1 MSMAV
6 DDRGPCRFED
16 GGRRLVLSSP
26 VAMPQ
31 ASTFLW
37 NRRML
42 LQLNCRGYATA
53 QFMQPEPAKYAH
65 APVLEART
73 FMQPEQP
80 YYAHHPGRFCYVKDE
95 DSGLLFSAPH
105 APVNREPERFAFSV
119 GQGDV
124 AWTVSHG
131 GIEVELGVA
140 LPLDDVAELW
150 TLRVRNRSG
159 RARRLSLYPYF
170 PVGYMSWM
178 NQAGAYDPQLGGI
191 VCRSVT
197 PYQKVADW
205 FRQRDFKD
213 CTVLLHDRRPDAW
226 EANQAAFEGAG
237 GLHAPDA
244 IVRHGRLACGDAL
257 YETPVAAL
265 QYALALAP
273 GEEQE
278 FRFLFAPARDA
289 AEIAALRARYLAP
302 GGFASAATAYAAYL
316 DEGRGCLRI
325 ETPDPWLDD
334 FANHWLPRQ
343 VYYHGDSNRLTTDP
357 QTRNFLQDHMGMAYL
372 RPASARAAFL
382 HALSQQEASGA
393 MPDGILL
400 AEGAELKY
408 INQVPHTDH
417 CVWLPVCLRAYLD
430 ETGDDALLDVAVAD
444 RDGRVASVAER
455 IDAAMRWL
463 LAQRDGRG
471 LSYIAQGD
479 WCDPMNMVGWKG
491 RGVSGWLSLASAHAL
506 RLWAQVCARRGRG
519 AEAEE
524 FEAGARAFN
533 EAMNASLWDGDWYGR
548 GITDD
553 GIAFGVR
560 ADAEGRIYLNPQSW
574 AMLSG
579 AADAPRRERLLAAVE
594 AHLVSPHG
602 VAMLDPPYTGMR
614 EDVGRLTQ
622 KFPGSAENGA
632 VYNHAAAFYLHALYE
647 AGESGRA
654 WRVLRAM
661 LCGPDAAECVQ
672 RGQLPVFVP
681 NYYRGAWRLHPRTA
695 GRSSQLFNTGTAAWM
710 YRCLVESLFGLRGE
724 GAGLRIAPQLPP
736 HWPRAHAVRRFRGAE
751 LEPTDD
757 LGAVSEI
764 VTRYFDGDVHAI
776 DDVPVFQRGDGFREK
791 AWDALRRVPAGAP
804 VSYGELA
811 HMSGYPNAARAA
823 GTACATNEV
832 PLFVPCHRVV
842 KAGGAIGNF
851 GFGVDA
857 KRWLLE
863 HEADNS

>member
-1 MSMAV
+1 MSGIAGA
-6 DDRGPCRFED
+6 DAPCRFED
-16 GGRRLVLSSP
+16 GGQRLLLSSP

-65 APVLEART
+65 APTLEAKT

-105 APVNREPERFAFSV
+105 APVNRMPERFAFSA
-119 GQGDV
+119 GRADV
-124 AWTVSHG
+124 AWTVEHE
-131 GIEVELGVA
+131 GIEVQLGVA
-140 LPLDDVAELW
+140 LPLEDVAELW
-150 TLRVRNRSG
+150 TLRVRNGSE
-159 RARRLSLYPYF
+159 RRRRISLYPYF

-178 NQAGAYDPQLGGI
+178 NQSGAYDAALGGI

-213 CTVLLHDRRPDAW
+213 CTVLLHERQPDAW

-244 IVRHGRLACGDAL
+244 VVRRARLACGDAL

-265 QYALALAP
+265 QYVLALAP
-273 GEEQE
+273 GEAQE
-278 FRFLFAPARDA
+278 LRFLFGPARDA
-289 AEIAALRARYLAP
+289 EEIAGLRARHL
-302 GGFASAATAYAAYL
+302 SAAGFDAAAKEYSAYL
-316 DEGRGCLRI
+316 EDGRGCLRI

-372 RPASARAAFL
+372 RPATARSAFL
-382 HALSQQEASGA
+382 HALSQQEPGGA

-417 CVWLPVCLRAYLD
+417 CVWLPVCLHAYLD
-430 ETGDDALLDVAVAD
+430 ETGDDALLDAVVAD
-444 RDGRVASVAER
+444 REGRVASVAER

-463 LAQRDGRG
+463 LSQRDGRG
-471 LSYIAQGD
+471 LSFIAQGD
-479 WCDPMNMVGWKG
+479 WCDPMNMVGWQG

-506 RLWAQVCARRGRG
+506 RLWARICARRGRG
-519 AEAEE
+519 AEAAE
-524 FEAGARAFN
+524 FEAGAAEFN
-533 EAMNASLWDGDWYGR
+533 AAVNARLWDGDWYAR

-553 GIAFGVR
+553 GVAFGVA
-560 ADAEGRIYLNPQSW
+560 ADPEGRIYLNPQSW

-579 AADAPRRERLLAAVE
+579 AADASRRERLLAAVE
-594 AHLVSPHG
+594 AQLVSPHG
-602 VAMLDPPYTGMR
+602 VAMLGPPYTGMR

-632 VYNHAAAFYLHALYE
+632 VYNHAAAFYLHALYDV
-647 AGESGRA
+647 GESDRA

-661 LCGPDAAECVQ
+661 LCGPDPAECLQ

-681 NYYRGAWRLHPRTA
+681 NYYRGAWRQHPRTA

-724 GAGLRIAPQLPP
+724 GDGVRIAPQLPA
-736 HWPRAHAVRRFRGAE
+736 HWPYARAVRRFRGAE
-751 LEPTDD
+751 L
-757 LGAVSEI
+757 AVEI
-764 VTRYFDGDVHAI
+764 ERVAGLQASRVSVDGRVLEEAVLAPIEAGRRYAV
-776 DDVPVFQRGDGFREK
+776 
-791 AWDALRRVPAGAP
+791 RV
-804 VSYGELA
+804 ELLA
-811 HMSGYPNAARAA
+811 
-823 GTACATNEV
+823 
-832 PLFVPCHRVV
+832 
-842 KAGGAIGNF
+842 
-851 GFGVDA
+851 
-857 KRWLLE
+857 
-863 HEADNS
+863 